1 MEGEF
6 LAPQIIY
13 AGKTPRC
20 LHSAVFPSSWD
31 ITFSENHWANEKTTE
46 SYIKNILIPFLQKKQ
61 SALKLDPQHPAL
73 VIFDRFKGQCTTKIL
88 SLLNDNNI
96 LIAIV
101 PANCTD
107 RLQPLD
113 VSVNKAA
120 KEYLRRQF
128 QEWYGDQVCKQL
140 EEGKAVASI
149 DLKMS
154 VVKPL
159 GVKWLIGLYEY
170 MESHRDIIKNGFKHA
185 GIVFSAKA

>member
-1 MEGEF
+1 MDGEF
-6 LAPQIIY
+6 LPPQIIY
-13 AGKTPRC
+13 GGKTPRC
-20 LHSAVFPSSWD
+20 LPSVAFPSSWD
-31 ITFSENHWANEKTTE
+31 ITFSKNHWANEKTTE
-46 SYIKNILIPFLQKKQ
+46 SYIKSILIPFLQKKR

-73 VIFDRFKGQCTTKIL
+73 VIFDRFKGQCTPKIL

-120 KEYLRRQF
+120 KECLRRQF

-140 EEGKAVASI
+140 AENVCGQATWCEMANRTVRI
-149 DLKMS
+149 
-154 VVKPL
+154 
-159 GVKWLIGLYEY
+159 Y
-170 MESHRDIIKNGFKHA
+170 
-185 GIVFSAKA
+185 GIAQ